1 VVGADRVCANGDTA
15 NKIGTYNLS
24 IIAAFHNVPF
34 YVAAPITSLDIT
46 LQSGDA
52 IPIEE
57 RSSEELV
64 STSKAPIGMPCWNPA
79 FDVTPAKNITG
90 IVTEKGVI
98 EPDAEGKFDVKAFV

>member
-1 VVGADRVCANGDTA
+1 M
-15 NKIGTYNLS
+15 
-24 IIAAFHNVPF
+24 
-34 YVAAPITSLDIT
+34 DIT

-57 RSSEELV
+57 RSSEELI
-64 STSKAPIGMPCWNPA
+64 STSKAPKNVPCWNPA

-98 EPDAEGKFDVKAFV
+98 LPDADGKFDVKAFV